1 MIETQTRRRRP
12 AAAEAKAA
20 RPRTKPSEV
29 RRRELLDAG
38 EALVLRKGIAGT
50 SIDDIVAAADVA
62 KGTFYLYFTSKEAL
76 VEALRERFSERFS
89 ARIASAQAKLDPADW
104 SGRLAAWLEGGVRG
118 YLDQVE
124 LHDVLFHT
132 PDFLPR
138 QRRVDGHMEPVRGLV
153 ELLRDGA
160 AAGAWAVADAEMTAV
175 LLFYAFH
182 GGVDHAIAEGRTADV
197 AGLVAELQAFFLRA
211 LGLSPEEASRA
222 VIAKRPSA

>member
-12 AAAEAKAA
+12 VAAEPKAA

-38 EALVLRKGIAGT
+38 EALVLKKGIAGT
-50 SIDDIVAAADVA
+50 SIDDIAAAADVA
-62 KGTFYLYFTSKEAL
+62 KGTFYLYFDSKEAL
-76 VEALRERFSERFS
+76 VEALRERFAERFN
-89 ARIASAQAKLDPADW
+89 ARIAAAQAKLDPADW
-104 SGRLAAWLEGGVRG
+104 PGRIAAWLETGVRT
-118 YLDQVE
+118 YLDQVK

-138 QRRVDGHMEPVRGLV
+138 LRQAAGHNNVSRDLAD
-153 ELLRDGA
+153 LLREGQ
-160 AAGAWAVADAEMTAV
+160 AAGAWTVVDPDMTAV

-197 AGLVAELQAFFLRA
+197 ARLVADLQAFFRRA
-211 LGLSPEEASRA
+211 LGLG
-222 VIAKRPSA
+222 

>member
-1 MIETQTRRRRP
+1 MIESQMRRRRP
-12 AAAEAKAA
+12 AAAEAGPG

-62 KGTFYLYFTSKEAL
+62 KGTFYLYFAGKEAL
-76 VEALRERFSERFS
+76 IEALRQRFGERFG
-89 ARIASAQAKLDPADW
+89 ARIATARAQRDPADW
-104 SGRLAAWLEGGVRG
+104 SGQLAAWLEGGVRG

-160 AAGAWAVADAEMTAV
+160 AAGAWAVEDPEMTAV

-182 GGVDHAIAEGRTADV
+182 GGVDHAIAGGRTDV
-197 AGLVAELQAFFLRA
+197 AALVAELQTFVRRA
-211 LGLSPEEASRA
+211 LGMD
-222 VIAKRPSA
+222 

>member
-1 MIETQTRRRRP
+1 MIESQTRRRRP
-12 AAAEAKAA
+12 PAAEAGPG

-38 EALVLRKGIAGT
+38 EALVLRKGIVGAC
-50 SIDDIVAAADVA
+50 IAAARA
-62 KGTFYLYFTSKEAL
+62 K
-76 VEALRERFSERFS
+76 R
-89 ARIASAQAKLDPADW
+89 DPADW
-104 SGRLAAWLEGGVRG
+104 PAQLAAWLEGGVQG

-153 ELLRDGA
+153 DLLRNGA
-160 AAGAWAVADAEMTAV
+160 AAGSWAVDDPEMTAV

-182 GGVDHAIAEGRTADV
+182 GGVDHAIADGRTDV
-197 AGLVAELQAFFLRA
+197 AGLVAELQTFVRRA
-211 LGLSPEEASRA
+211 LGIDGLDDQS
-222 VIAKRPSA
+222 

>member
-1 MIETQTRRRRP
+1 MIESQTRRRRP
-12 AAAEAKAA
+12 AAAEPG

-62 KGTFYLYFTSKEAL
+62 KGTFYLYFASKEAL
-76 VEALRERFSERFS
+76 VEALRERFAERFG
-89 ARIASAQAKLDPADW
+89 ARIAAARAKADPADW
-104 SGRLAAWLEGGVRG
+104 SSQLAAWLEGGVHG

-160 AAGAWAVADAEMTAV
+160 AAGAWVADDPEMTGI

-182 GGVDHAIAEGRTADV
+182 GGVDHAIADGRTDV
-197 AGLVAELQAFFLRA
+197 AGLVAELQAFVRRA
-211 LGLSPEEASRA
+211 LGLG
-222 VIAKRPSA
+222 

>member
-1 MIETQTRRRRP
+1 LHIAARSTQSAAMIETRRRRP
-12 AAAEAKAA
+12 AAAETGAAK
-20 RPRTKPSEV
+20 PRTKPSEV

-62 KGTFYLYFTSKEAL
+62 KGTFYLYFAGKEAL
-76 VEALRERFSERFS
+76 LEALRARFAERFGD
-89 ARIASAQAKLDPADW
+89 RIATARAKRDPADW
-104 SGRLAAWLEGGVRG
+104 SEQLAAWLEGGVRG

-160 AAGAWAVADAEMTAV
+160 AAGTWAADDPEMTAV

-182 GGVDHAIAEGRTADV
+182 GGVDHAIADGRTGDV
-197 AGLVAELQAFFLRA
+197 PGLVAELQGFFRRA
-211 LGLSPEEASRA
+211 LGLG
-222 VIAKRPSA
+222 

>member
-1 MIETQTRRRRP
+1 MIETRRRRP
-12 AAAEAKAA
+12 AAAEPGAA

-62 KGTFYLYFTSKEAL
+62 KGTFYLYFAGKEAL
-76 VEALRERFSERFS
+76 LEALRERFADRFGACIAT
-89 ARIASAQAKLDPADW
+89 ARAKRDPADW
-104 SGRLAAWLEGGVRG
+104 SGQLAAWLEGGVRG

-153 ELLRDGA
+153 ELLRNGA
-160 AAGAWAVADAEMTAV
+160 AAGTWAADDPEMTAV

-182 GGVDHAIAEGRTADV
+182 GGVDHAIADGRTDV
-197 AGLVAELQAFFLRA
+197 AGLVAELQGFFRRA
-211 LGLSPEEASRA
+211 LGLG
-222 VIAKRPSA
+222 